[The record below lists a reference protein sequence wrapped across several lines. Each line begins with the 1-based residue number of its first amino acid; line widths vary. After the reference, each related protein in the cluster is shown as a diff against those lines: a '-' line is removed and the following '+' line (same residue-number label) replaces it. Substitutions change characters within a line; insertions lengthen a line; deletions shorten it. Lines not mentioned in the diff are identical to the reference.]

1 MNSVVALLESVVLT
15 VVAGVVEEPVEI
27 LVVDE
32 FVGGVVGDVVDEFP
46 VVSVV
51 VLIFVGR
58 TEGEVNGDVVLAEFV
73 DVELI
78 VEGCVVLVVDAL
90 LAEVVV
96 DGAG

>member
-1 MNSVVALLESVVLT
+1 ML
-15 VVAGVVEEPVEI
+15 
-27 LVVDE
+27 
-32 FVGGVVGDVVDEFP
+32 
-46 VVSVV
+46 
-51 VLIFVGR
+51 
-58 TEGEVNGDVVLAEFV
+58 LAEFV